1 MDVMHEQMPGALNL
15 IDTAI
20 RLGTF
25 QTFTRLLEGSHFER
39 TLRSGGSYTVFAPA
53 DISFAYIGEETIRR
67 LLCAEGLGILAE
79 VLSYHAVPGKI
90 MRAELEGLKRVK
102 TLHGAELTLCND
114 RELRIEGARLLY
126 TDIEAQNGV
135 IHGIDRVL
143 LPTHLRESVAASA

>member
-1 MDVMHEQMPGALNL
+1 MQVALNL

-25 QTFTRLLEGSHFER
+25 QTFARLLEGSHFER

-53 DISFAYIGEETIRR
+53 DIAFASIGEETIRQLVR
-67 LLCAEGLGILAE
+67 AEGLGILAE

-90 MRAELEGLKRVK
+90 MLAELKGLSRLK
-102 TLHGAELTLCND
+102 TLHGPELKLCNE

-135 IHGIDRVL
+135 IHAIDRVL
-143 LPTHLRESVAASA
+143 LTTQLRESVLTSA